1 MAVDEPRYSIR
12 GCKTHVLAVEVHGA
26 VCRLLA
32 EEPVEK
38 LKAATSVE
46 RAGERAVFEGT
57 YALSRCQILQL
68 WVVIRRLLRKT
79 DRGHSC
85 AACS

>member
-1 MAVDEPRYSIR
+1 MKWIQCFLQVLSKLAQPAMAVDEPRYSIR

-38 LKAATSVE
+38 LNFHE
-46 RAGERAVFEGT
+46 
-57 YALSRCQILQL
+57 
-68 WVVIRRLLRKT
+68 
-79 DRGHSC
+79 
-85 AACS
+85 